1 MGLADSYRAAG
12 VDLNRITVTEGGS
25 RNELWNRIKSHML
38 GADVVRFR
46 NAGGAVLTNCIV
58 AAHAVGDAPDVR
70 KVLSDNI
77 ERDAEYAPVPALTS
91 RYRTLYDMRQKLVRE
106 DMKTA
111 FSRLVAMRTIE

>member
-1 MGLADSYRAAG
+1 MPVLEAIGYDYMGLADSYRAAG

-58 AAHAVGDAPDVR
+58 AAHAVGDAPTSGRCSLTTSSATPSMHPFPRSRAATARFTTCVR
-70 KVLSDNI
+70 SSC
-77 ERDAEYAPVPALTS
+77 ERT
-91 RYRTLYDMRQKLVRE
+91 
-106 DMKTA
+106 
-111 FSRLVAMRTIE
+111 